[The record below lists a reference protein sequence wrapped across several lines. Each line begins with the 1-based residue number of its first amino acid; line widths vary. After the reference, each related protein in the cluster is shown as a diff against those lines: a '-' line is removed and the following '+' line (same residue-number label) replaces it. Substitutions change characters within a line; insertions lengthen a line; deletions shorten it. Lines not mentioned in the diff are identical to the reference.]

1 MEFQLCSFF
10 HKVLEE
16 QTSGASPSDS
26 KVYGGPKRTR
36 HKIVKR
42 KNGK

>member
-1 MEFQLCSFF
+1 MEFQLCSVF

-16 QTSGASPSDS
+16 QKSVAFPSDS
-26 KVYGGPKRTR
+26 KVYGGPKSYR
-36 HKIVKR
+36 HNIVKR